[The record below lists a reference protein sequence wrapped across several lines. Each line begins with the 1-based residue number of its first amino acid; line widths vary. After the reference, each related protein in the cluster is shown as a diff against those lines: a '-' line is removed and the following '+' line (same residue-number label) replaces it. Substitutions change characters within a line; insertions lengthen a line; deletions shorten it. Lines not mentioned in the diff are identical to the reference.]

1 VNKLAIIHT
10 TAVTIPLLKELASE
24 ILPGCTLL
32 HWLDDSI
39 LPQLRDGDEAVV
51 QTVANKWT
59 TYARYA
65 EEAGAECILSAC
77 SSVGDIAERAA
88 GAVTVPVIRIDD
100 AMADL
105 AVSRGRRIGVAA
117 TLETTMRPTLNL
129 LQRKAA
135 NLQDSIQL
143 IPLVVSEAYA
153 KLMDGDQKG
162 HDELLAEQLQQLSQR
177 CDVVVLA
184 QASMSRVIPALPEEI
199 GSRMLTS
206 PRLGM
211 ERLKQLYFT

>member
-1 VNKLAIIHT
+1 MNKLAIIHT
-10 TAVTIPLLKELASE
+10 TTVTIPLLKELASE

-39 LPQLRDGDEAVV
+39 LPQLREGDEAAV

-59 TYARYA
+59 AYARYA

-77 SSVGDIAERAA
+77 SSVGDIAEQAA
-88 GAVTVPVIRIDD
+88 GVVTVPVIRIDD

-129 LQRKAA
+129 LQKKAA
-135 NLQDSIQL
+135 DQRGTVQL

-162 HDELLAEQLQQLSQR
+162 HDELLAEQLQQLGER

-184 QASMSRVIPALPEEI
+184 QASMSRVISALPEEI

>member
-1 VNKLAIIHT
+1 MNKLAIIHT

-39 LPQLRDGDEAVV
+39 LSQLREGMRRRPDRGKQMVHLCPV
-51 QTVANKWT
+51 CG
-59 TYARYA
+59 RS
-65 EEAGAECILSAC
+65 GAECILSAC

-88 GAVTVPVIRIDD
+88 GTVSVPVVRIDD

-129 LQRKAA
+129 LHRKAA
-135 NLQDSIQL
+135 DQQDSIQL

-162 HDELLAEQLQQLSQR
+162 HDELLAEQLQQLAQQ
-177 CDVVVLA
+177 CEVVVLA
-184 QASMSRVIPALPEEI
+184 QASMSWVIPALPKEI
-199 GSRMLTS
+199 GSRILTS

-211 ERLKQLYFT
+211 ERLKRLYFT

>member
-1 VNKLAIIHT
+1 M
-10 TAVTIPLLKELASE
+10 
-24 ILPGCTLL
+24 
-32 HWLDDSI
+32 
-39 LPQLRDGDEAVV
+39 
-51 QTVANKWT
+51 ANKWS

-88 GAVTVPVIRIDD
+88 GTVSVPVVRIDD

-129 LQRKAA
+129 LHRKAA
-135 NLQDSIQL
+135 DQRDSIQL

-162 HDELLAEQLQQLSQR
+162 HDELLAALQRLARMRSR
-177 CDVVVLA
+177 GVGAGIDVMGHTGLA
-184 QASMSRVIPALPEEI
+184 EGNRIAHINQPKVRDGAAKSDFILPRQK
-199 GSRMLTS
+199 G
-206 PRLGM
+206 
-211 ERLKQLYFT
+211 